1 MTAPPFE
8 ILYDNPPQPRITE
21 VPLDYGTEGIQRTT
35 AAPYPKAMIPGLSEE
50 KKTQIKRF
58 LAEKIK
64 QAQNDHDQLDQKYAI
79 LEELY
84 RALPGPPKKIPFDGA
99 CNDVVPAAA
108 MAADPIIA
116 RLDTGIF
123 KQDPVFTLKGLKKSV
138 LEYIPA
144 LTAWVDF
151 NQKHRWNLRQIA
163 GQRFLEF
170 VKLGTMVFKTVYDR
184 EEVSIKTYDEKFDVV
199 QKREVRYRG
208 PRIFGVSIGDC
219 FFPKGYSDVKQ
230 MPWFFERQRTTF
242 NRLKVLEESGKIIDA
257 DKCWKRELHDTSQLE
272 TARTEANRQ
281 TSSEIPP
288 TELTVF
294 HCLFEYD
301 MTEGIEQSVPGPDGK
316 VTRGPKPSA
325 AERLIADYHPETDTL
340 LSLRYN
346 WYFHQRNYY
355 TVIPY
360 TITSD
365 SILGLGVCEMVLPFQ
380 IMLTRWQQMASD
392 NAYLANIRFFVAKKG
407 SGIEEVPRLYAGR
420 TFFVDNPKED
430 FLPLQAGEMY
440 ASTLTERQN
449 LFGLAEKRTGVSDY
463 LTGRESPIIGTRA
476 TATSTL
482 ALIQEGTKRVEQ
494 VLENIRNGFAEIL
507 EMAFYIWMQYGTEEI
522 DTLVF
527 GDDEIGA
534 KVKDFF
540 TNKVTEANLYGCFAI
555 DLTATDASGSRQVVQ
570 QLQLNIIQVMMSYLE
585 KLLQAGQAAL
595 MAKSQLPEYSQMVVE
610 VMTAARKMFKDL
622 LHKFDIRNPEDYLPD
637 LEKFVNDYKPQPV
650 PPGGAVGGAGEPT
663 AGPSVAPTSQPA

>member
-1 MTAPPFE
+1 MTAPPFDIMYE
-8 ILYDNPPQPRITE
+8 NNPQPRITE
-21 VPLDYGTEGIQRTT
+21 VPIDQVNESVHLRT
-35 AAPYPKAMIPGLSEE
+35 AAPFPKAIIPGLSE
-50 KKTQIKRF
+50 KKITEIKRY

-64 QAQNDHDQLDQKYAI
+64 QAQNDHQELDKKYAI

-84 RALPGPPKKIPFDGA
+84 RALPGPPKKLPFEGA

-123 KQDPVFTLKGLKKSV
+123 KQDPVFTIKGLKKSV
-138 LEYIPA
+138 LPYIPA

-151 NQKHRWNLRQIA
+151 NQKHRWGLRQVA

-184 EEVSIKTYDEKFDVV
+184 EEVTIQSYDEKFDVTT
-199 QKREVRYRG
+199 KKEVRYRG
-208 PRIFGVSIGDC
+208 PRVFGVSIGDC
-219 FFPKGYSDVKQ
+219 FFPKGYSSVKD
-230 MPWFFERQRTTF
+230 MPWFFERMRTTF
-242 NRLKVLEESGKIIDA
+242 NRLKVLESSGKIVDA
-257 DKCWKRELHDTSQLE
+257 DRCWKREVHDTSDLE

-288 TELTVF
+288 TDLTVF

-301 MTEGIEQSVPGPDGK
+301 MTEGIEQAIPGPDGK
-316 VTRGPKPSA
+316 VARGPKPSA

-392 NAYLANIRFFVAKKG
+392 NAYLANIRMFVAKKG
-407 SGIEEVPRLYAGR
+407 SGIEEVPRLYTGR

-430 FLPLQAGEMY
+430 FLPFAAGEVY
-440 ASTLTERQN
+440 PSTLTERQN

-507 EMAFYIWMQYGTEEI
+507 EMAFYIWMQYGTEDI
-522 DTLVF
+522 DQIVF
-527 GDDEIGA
+527 GDDEIGQ
-534 KVKDFF
+534 KVKEFF
-540 TNKVTEANLYGCFAI
+540 TTKVNEANLYGCFAI

-585 KLLQAGQAAL
+585 KLLTAGQAAL
-595 MAKSQLPEYSQMVVE
+595 VAKAQLPEYSAMVVE

-637 LEKFVNDYKPQPV
+637 LEKFVNDYQPQPIAPV
-650 PPGGAVGGAGEPT
+650 PVAGGAGGPGT
-663 AGPSVAPTSQPA
+663 GPSVAPSAPTA